1 MGKLWNKETTNFVKT
16 ASKISQDN
24 YPEMMG
30 KMFIINSPLVFKT
43 VWAVIKGWIDE
54 KTRAKIEI
62 LGSGY
67 MKKLT
72 DLVEIS

>member
-1 MGKLWNKETTNFVKT
+1 
-16 ASKISQDN
+16 
-24 YPEMMG
+24 MMG

-67 MKKLT
+67 MKKMLENV
-72 DLVEIS
+72 DISQIPDFLGEKNNMGQLKADFLSD